1 MQSSQFPRWC
11 YYRMSEWG
19 KKWKGGKKK
28 TILILF
34 LTTIFFCKHRYTT
47 PLKSVCLSVCNVC
60 IAVPI
65 IQSRYDLDSYQ
76 RDYNKFCLKFSNSK
90 EKWIGL
96 KYSCRSQLEIVPS
109 M

>member
-1 MQSSQFPRWC
+1 MQFSQFPRWC

-34 LTTIFFCKHRYTT
+34 LTTIFFASTDILLLSS
-47 PLKSVCLSVCNVC
+47 PSVCNVC